1 MSRSGYG
8 EQARFALRSI
18 RSRSDLFDIYISN
31 IRWGATGQTAA
42 TKEEETFIKETLRKT
57 QLYIDQGGQFDIS
70 LQITVPN
77 EFENMAGLNVGYTA
91 GVETTKVA
99 PEWIAKTNESMHRV
113 ITTSTHAKN
122 VLEQTRYDVKDPQGN
137 EIKGW
142 GVQVPVAAVNY
153 PIRKYTAEPTAIEF
167 TTSNNFLVV
176 AQWGPRKNL
185 ENTIRWFVDVFRDNE
200 DIGLVVKTNTVS
212 DSITDREVT
221 SGRMQALLNSCGDR
235 KCKIY
240 LVHGELPDTSLAWL
254 YEHPTMKAIINIG
267 HGEGF
272 GLPLFEAACH
282 GLPIITAAW
291 SGQTDFIYSLSKKG
305 KRMPRFIKVDYDI
318 NTVQKEA
325 VWPGIIQEDARWCY
339 VREASYKRALTECL
353 EKEAHH
359 RKNAQILQDHV
370 LTTFTP
376 ENQYEEFIKGMGLPA
391 GGARDDD
398 NNWLLEIEDII
409 KDYE

>member
-8 EQARFALRSI
+8 EQARFALRAI
-18 RSRSDLFDIYISN
+18 RSRPDLFDIYIAN
-31 IRWGATGQTAA
+31 IRWGGTGQTAA
-42 TKEEETFIKETLRKT
+42 TEEEESFIKETLRKT
-57 QLYIDQGGQFDIS
+57 QVYGSQGGQFDIS
-70 LQITVPN
+70 LQVTIPN
-77 EFENMAGLNVGYTA
+77 EFENMAPHNVGYTA

-99 PEWIAKTNESMHRV
+99 PQWIAKTNEHMQRV

-122 VLEQTRYDVKDPQGN
+122 VLEQTRYDVTNPEGN
-137 EIKGW
+137 QIKGW
-142 GVQVPVAAVNY
+142 GIQVPVAAVNY
-153 PIRKYTAEPTAIEF
+153 PIRKYVAEPTAIEF
-167 TTSNNFLVV
+167 TTSDNFLVV

-200 DIGLVVKTNTVS
+200 DVGLVVKTNTVS
-212 DSITDREVT
+212 DSISDRELT
-221 SGRMQALLNSCGDR
+221 GARMQGLLNSCGDR

-254 YEHPTMKAIINIG
+254 YEHPTMKALINIG

-282 GLPIITAAW
+282 GLPLLTTSW

-305 KRMPRFIKVDYDI
+305 KRLPRFIKVDYDI
-318 NTVQKEA
+318 NTVQKAA
-325 VWPGIIQEDARWCY
+325 VWPGIIEEDARWCY
-339 VREASYKRALTECL
+339 PREASYKRALNECL

-359 RKNAQILQDHV
+359 RKNAQILQDHI

-376 ENQYEEFIKGMGLPA
+376 EHQYEQFIKGMGLPA
-391 GGARDDD
+391 LGDKD